1 MDIGK
6 KHVIPKSQ
14 YRRKR
19 REFFHNEDREENLNQ
34 HQDKQNIDNT
44 TSKKADKQIHKD
56 SIDKHERFKNSLS
69 SHLEQRNRDV
79 NENKAEESKS
89 NQGSKSAYNKDHYL
103 TDDVS
108 KKQNSLDS
116 VDQDTEKSKYY
127 EQNTEATLSTN
138 STDKVESTDMRKL
151 SSDKNKVGHEEQHVL
166 SKPSEHD
173 KETRIDFESSRTDS
187 DSSMQTE
194 KIKKDSSDGNKSSN
208 LKSEV
213 ISDKSNS
220 VPILSESDDEVNNQK
235 PLTLPEEQKLK
246 RQQSQNEQTKTYT
259 YGDSEQND
267 KSNHENDLSHHT
279 PSISDDKDYVM
290 REDHIVDD
298 NPDNDINT
306 PSLSKIDDDRKLD
319 EKIHVEDKHKQNADS
334 SETVGYQS
342 QSSASH
348 RSTEKRNMAINDH
361 DKLNGQKP
369 NTKTSANNNQKK
381 ATSKLNKGRAT
392 NNNQKKATSKL
403 NKGRATN
410 NNYSAILK
418 KFWMMYWPK
427 LVILMGIIILI
438 VILNAIFNN
447 VNKNDRMNDNNDAD
461 AQKYT
466 TTMKNANNAVKSVVT
481 VENETSKDSSL
492 PKDKA
497 SQDEVGSGVVYKKSG
512 DTLYIVTN
520 AHVVGDKENQKITF
534 SNNKSVVGKV
544 LGKDK
549 WSDLAVV
556 KATSSDS
563 SVKEIAIG
571 DSNNLVLG
579 EPILVVGNPL
589 GVDFKG
595 TVTEGIISGL
605 NRNVPIDFDKDNKY
619 DMLMK
624 AFQIDASVNPG
635 NSGGAV
641 VNREGK
647 LIGVVAAKISM
658 PNVENMSFAI
668 PVNEVQ
674 KIVKELETK
683 GKIDYPDVGVK
694 MKNIASLNSFERQ
707 AVKLLGKVKNG
718 VVVDQVDNNGLADQS
733 GLKKGDVITELD
745 GKLLEDDLRFRQII
759 FSHKDDLKSITAK
772 IYRDGKEKEINIKLK

>member
-1 MDIGK
+1 M
-6 KHVIPKSQ
+6 
-14 YRRKR
+14 
-19 REFFHNEDREENLNQ
+19 
-34 HQDKQNIDNT
+34 DNT

-89 NQGSKSAYNKDHYL
+89 NQDSKSAYNRDHYL

-116 VDQDTEKSKYY
+116 VDQDTVKSKYY
-127 EQNTEATLSTN
+127 EQNSEATLSTK
-138 STDKVESTDMRKL
+138 STDKVESTEMRKL

-173 KETRIDFESSRTDS
+173 KETRIDSESSRTDS

-213 ISDKSNS
+213 ISDKSNT
-220 VPILSESDDEVNNQK
+220 VPKLSESDDEVNNQK

-267 KSNHENDLSHHT
+267 KSNHENDLSHHI
-279 PSISDDKDYVM
+279 PSISDDKDNVM
-290 REDHIVDD
+290 RENHIVDD

-306 PSLSKIDDDRKLD
+306 PSLSKTDDDRKLD

-342 QSSASH
+342 QSTASH
-348 RSTEKRNMAINDH
+348 RSTEKRNISINDH
-361 DKLNGQKP
+361 DKLNGQKT

-392 NNNQKKATSKL
+392 NNN
-403 NKGRATN
+403 
-410 NNYSAILK
+410 YSDILK

-466 TTMKNANNAVKSVVT
+466 TTMKNANNTVKSVVT

-674 KIVKELETK
+674 KIVKDLETK

-707 AVKLLGKVKNG
+707 AVKLPGKVKNG

>member
-1 MDIGK
+1 MDISK

-19 REFFHNEDREENLNQ
+19 REFFHNEDREENLKQ
-34 HQDKQNIDNT
+34 HQDKQNIDHT

-79 NENKAEESKS
+79 NENKTEESKS
-89 NQGSKSAYNKDHYL
+89 NQDSKSAYSRDHYL
-103 TDDVS
+103 TDDVF

-127 EQNTEATLSTN
+127 EQNSDATLSTK
-138 STDKVESTDMRKL
+138 STDKIESTDMRKL

-194 KIKKDSSDGNKSSN
+194 EIKKDSSDENKSSN

-213 ISDKSNS
+213 ISDKSNT
-220 VPILSESDDEVNNQK
+220 VPKLSESDDEVNNQK

-279 PSISDDKDYVM
+279 PSISDDKDNVM
-290 REDHIVDD
+290 RENHIVDD

-306 PSLSKIDDDRKLD
+306 PSLSKTDDDRKLD

-348 RSTEKRNMAINDH
+348 RSTEKRNISINDH
-361 DKLNGQKP
+361 DKLNGQKT

-381 ATSKLNKGRAT
+381 ATSN
-392 NNNQKKATSKL
+392 L

-410 NNYSAILK
+410 NNYSDILK

-447 VNKNDRMNDNNDAD
+447 VNKNDRMNDNNDTD

-466 TTMKNANNAVKSVVT
+466 TTMKNANNTVKSVVT

-674 KIVKELETK
+674 KIVKGLETK

-707 AVKLLGKVKNG
+707 AVKLPGKVKNG

>member
-1 MDIGK
+1 MEWTLVDIGK

-14 YRRKR
+14 YRPKR
-19 REFFHNEDREENLNQ
+19 REFFHNEDREENLKQ
-34 HQDKQNIDNT
+34 HQDKQNIDHT

-79 NENKAEESKS
+79 NENKTEESKS
-89 NQGSKSAYNKDHYL
+89 NQDSKSAYSRDHYL
-103 TDDVS
+103 TDDVF

-127 EQNTEATLSTN
+127 EQNSDATLSTK
-138 STDKVESTDMRKL
+138 STDKIESTDMRKL

-194 KIKKDSSDGNKSSN
+194 EIKKDSSDENKSSN

-213 ISDKSNS
+213 ISDKSNT
-220 VPILSESDDEVNNQK
+220 VPKLSESDDEVNNQK

-279 PSISDDKDYVM
+279 PSISDDKDNVM
-290 REDHIVDD
+290 RENHIVDD

-306 PSLSKIDDDRKLD
+306 PSLSKTDDDRKLD

-348 RSTEKRNMAINDH
+348 RSTEKRNISINDH
-361 DKLNGQKP
+361 DKLNGQKT

-381 ATSKLNKGRAT
+381 ATSN
-392 NNNQKKATSKL
+392 L

-410 NNYSAILK
+410 NNYSDILK

-447 VNKNDRMNDNNDAD
+447 VNKNDRMNDNNDTD

-466 TTMKNANNAVKSVVT
+466 TTMKNANNTVKSVVT

-674 KIVKELETK
+674 KIVKGLETK

-707 AVKLLGKVKNG
+707 AVKLPGKVKNG

>member
-267 KSNHENDLSHHT
+267 KSNHENYLSHHT

-392 NNNQKKATSKL
+392 NNN
-403 NKGRATN
+403 
-410 NNYSAILK
+410 YSAILK

-492 PKDKA
+492 PKDKT

>member
-1 MDIGK
+1 MEWTLVDIGK

-19 REFFHNEDREENLNQ
+19 REFFHNEDREENLKQ
-34 HQDKQNIDNT
+34 HQDKQNIDHT

-79 NENKAEESKS
+79 NENKTEESKS
-89 NQGSKSAYNKDHYL
+89 NQDSKSAYSRDHYL
-103 TDDVS
+103 TDDVF

-127 EQNTEATLSTN
+127 EQNSDATLSTK
-138 STDKVESTDMRKL
+138 STDKIESTDMRKL

-194 KIKKDSSDGNKSSN
+194 EIKKDSSDENKSSN

-213 ISDKSNS
+213 ISDKSNT
-220 VPILSESDDEVNNQK
+220 VPKLSESDDEVNNQK

-279 PSISDDKDYVM
+279 PSISDDKDNVM
-290 REDHIVDD
+290 RENHIVDD

-306 PSLSKIDDDRKLD
+306 TSLSKTDDDRKLD

-348 RSTEKRNMAINDH
+348 RSTEKRNISINDH
-361 DKLNGQKP
+361 DKLNGQKT

-381 ATSKLNKGRAT
+381 ATSN
-392 NNNQKKATSKL
+392 L

-410 NNYSAILK
+410 NNYSDILK

-447 VNKNDRMNDNNDAD
+447 VNKNDRMNDNNDTD

-466 TTMKNANNAVKSVVT
+466 TTMKNANNTVKSVVT

-674 KIVKELETK
+674 KIVKGLETK

-707 AVKLLGKVKNG
+707 AVKLPGKVKNG

>member
-1 MDIGK
+1 
-6 KHVIPKSQ
+6 
-14 YRRKR
+14 
-19 REFFHNEDREENLNQ
+19 
-34 HQDKQNIDNT
+34 
-44 TSKKADKQIHKD
+44 QIHKD

-89 NQGSKSAYNKDHYL
+89 NQDSKSAYNRDHYL

-127 EQNTEATLSTN
+127 EQNSEATLSTK

-213 ISDKSNS
+213 ISDKSNT
-220 VPILSESDDEVNNQK
+220 VPKLSESDDEVNNQK

-267 KSNHENDLSHHT
+267 KSNYENDLSHHM
-279 PSISDDKDYVM
+279 PSISDDKDNVM
-290 REDHIVDD
+290 RENHIVDD

-306 PSLSKIDDDRKLD
+306 PSLSKTDDDRKLD

-348 RSTEKRNMAINDH
+348 RITEKRNNAINDH

-369 NTKTSANNNQKK
+369 NAKTSANNNQKK

-392 NNNQKKATSKL
+392 NNN
-403 NKGRATN
+403 
-410 NNYSAILK
+410 YSDILK

-466 TTMKNANNAVKSVVT
+466 TTMKNANNTVKSVVT

-668 PVNEVQ
+668 P
-674 KIVKELETK
+674 
-683 GKIDYPDVGVK
+683 
-694 MKNIASLNSFERQ
+694 
-707 AVKLLGKVKNG
+707 
-718 VVVDQVDNNGLADQS
+718 
-733 GLKKGDVITELD
+733 
-745 GKLLEDDLRFRQII
+745 
-759 FSHKDDLKSITAK
+759 
-772 IYRDGKEKEINIKLK
+772 

>member
-1 MDIGK
+1 MEWTLVDIGK

-19 REFFHNEDREENLNQ
+19 REFFHNEDREENLKQ
-34 HQDKQNIDNT
+34 HQDKQNIDHT

-79 NENKAEESKS
+79 NENKTEESKS
-89 NQGSKSAYNKDHYL
+89 NQDSKSAYSRDHYL
-103 TDDVS
+103 TDDVF

-127 EQNTEATLSTN
+127 EQNSDATLSTK
-138 STDKVESTDMRKL
+138 STDKIESTDMRKL

-194 KIKKDSSDGNKSSN
+194 GIKKDSLDENKSSN

-213 ISDKSNS
+213 ISDKSNT
-220 VPILSESDDEVNNQK
+220 VPKLSESDDEVNNQK

-279 PSISDDKDYVM
+279 PSISDDKDNVM
-290 REDHIVDD
+290 RENHIVDD

-306 PSLSKIDDDRKLD
+306 PSLSKTDDDRKLD

-348 RSTEKRNMAINDH
+348 RSTEKRNISINDH
-361 DKLNGQKP
+361 DKLNGQKT

-381 ATSKLNKGRAT
+381 ATSN
-392 NNNQKKATSKL
+392 L

-410 NNYSAILK
+410 NNYSDILK

-447 VNKNDRMNDNNDAD
+447 VNKNDRMNDNNDTD

-466 TTMKNANNAVKSVVT
+466 TTMKNANNTVKSVVT

-674 KIVKELETK
+674 KIVKGLETK

-707 AVKLLGKVKNG
+707 AVKLPGKVKNG

>member
-1 MDIGK
+1 M
-6 KHVIPKSQ
+6 H
-14 YRRKR
+14 
-19 REFFHNEDREENLNQ
+19 
-34 HQDKQNIDNT
+34 
-44 TSKKADKQIHKD
+44 
-56 SIDKHERFKNSLS
+56 
-69 SHLEQRNRDV
+69 
-79 NENKAEESKS
+79 
-89 NQGSKSAYNKDHYL
+89 
-103 TDDVS
+103 
-108 KKQNSLDS
+108 
-116 VDQDTEKSKYY
+116 
-127 EQNTEATLSTN
+127 
-138 STDKVESTDMRKL
+138 KVESTEMRKL

-173 KETRIDFESSRTDS
+173 KETRIDSESSRTDS

-213 ISDKSNS
+213 ISDKSNT
-220 VPILSESDDEVNNQK
+220 VPKLSESDDEVNNQK
-235 PLTLPEEQKLK
+235 PLTLPEEQKLQ

-267 KSNHENDLSHHT
+267 KSNHENDLSHHI
-279 PSISDDKDYVM
+279 PSISDDKDNVM
-290 REDHIVDD
+290 RENHIVDD

-306 PSLSKIDDDRKLD
+306 PSLSKTDDDRKLD

-342 QSSASH
+342 QSTASH
-348 RSTEKRNMAINDH
+348 RSTEKRNISINDH
-361 DKLNGQKP
+361 DKLNGQKT

-392 NNNQKKATSKL
+392 NNN
-403 NKGRATN
+403 
-410 NNYSAILK
+410 YSDILK

-466 TTMKNANNAVKSVVT
+466 TTMKNANNTVKSVVT

-674 KIVKELETK
+674 KIVKDLETK

-707 AVKLLGKVKNG
+707 AVKLPGKVKNG

>member
-166 SKPSEHD
+166 SKPSEHA

-279 PSISDDKDYVM
+279 PSISDDKDNVL

-306 PSLSKIDDDRKLD
+306 QSLSKIDDDRKLD

-348 RSTEKRNMAINDH
+348 RSSEKRNIAINDN

-369 NTKTSANNNQKK
+369 NTKTSANN
-381 ATSKLNKGRAT
+381 SK
-392 NNNQKKATSKL
+392 KKATSKL

-410 NNYSAILK
+410 NNYSDILK

-466 TTMKNANNAVKSVVT
+466 TTMKNANNTVKSVVT

-497 SQDEVGSGVVYKKSG
+497 SQDEVGSGVVYKKYG

-674 KIVKELETK
+674 KIVKDLETK

-694 MKNIASLNSFERQ
+694 MKNIANLNSFERQ
-707 AVKLLGKVKNG
+707 AVKLPGKVKNG

>member
-1 MDIGK
+1 MEWTLVDIGK

-19 REFFHNEDREENLNQ
+19 REFFHNEDREENLKQ
-34 HQDKQNIDNT
+34 HQDKQNIDHT

-79 NENKAEESKS
+79 NENKTEESKS
-89 NQGSKSAYNKDHYL
+89 NQDSKSAYSRDHYL
-103 TDDVS
+103 TDDVF

-127 EQNTEATLSTN
+127 EQNSDATLSTK
-138 STDKVESTDMRKL
+138 STDKIESTDMRKL

-194 KIKKDSSDGNKSSN
+194 EIKKDSSDENKSSN

-213 ISDKSNS
+213 ISDKSNT
-220 VPILSESDDEVNNQK
+220 VPKLSESDDEVNNQK

-259 YGDSEQND
+259 YGDSKQND

-279 PSISDDKDYVM
+279 PSISDDKDNVM
-290 REDHIVDD
+290 RENHIVDD

-306 PSLSKIDDDRKLD
+306 PSLSKTDDDRKLD

-348 RSTEKRNMAINDH
+348 RSTEKRNISINDH
-361 DKLNGQKP
+361 DKLNGQKT

-381 ATSKLNKGRAT
+381 ATSN
-392 NNNQKKATSKL
+392 L

-410 NNYSAILK
+410 NNYSDILK

-447 VNKNDRMNDNNDAD
+447 VNKNDRMNDNNDTD

-466 TTMKNANNAVKSVVT
+466 TTMKNANNTVKSVVT

-674 KIVKELETK
+674 KIVKGLETK

-707 AVKLLGKVKNG
+707 AVKLPGKVKNG

>member
-1 MDIGK
+1 MEWTLVDIGK

-19 REFFHNEDREENLNQ
+19 REFFHNEDREENLKQ
-34 HQDKQNIDNT
+34 HQDKQNIDHT

-79 NENKAEESKS
+79 NENKTEESKS
-89 NQGSKSAYNKDHYL
+89 NQDSKSAYSRDHYL
-103 TDDVS
+103 TDDVF

-127 EQNTEATLSTN
+127 EQNSDATLSTK
-138 STDKVESTDMRKL
+138 STDKIESTDMRKL

-194 KIKKDSSDGNKSSN
+194 EIKKDSSDENKSSN

-213 ISDKSNS
+213 ISDKSNT
-220 VPILSESDDEVNNQK
+220 VPKLSESDDEVNNQK

-279 PSISDDKDYVM
+279 PSISDDKDNVM
-290 REDHIVDD
+290 RENHIVDD

-306 PSLSKIDDDRKLD
+306 PSLSKTDDDRKLD

-348 RSTEKRNMAINDH
+348 RSTEKRNISINDH
-361 DKLNGQKP
+361 DKLNGQKT

-381 ATSKLNKGRAT
+381 ATSN
-392 NNNQKKATSKL
+392 L

-410 NNYSAILK
+410 NNYSDILK

-447 VNKNDRMNDNNDAD
+447 VNKNDRMNDNNDTD

-466 TTMKNANNAVKSVVT
+466 TTMKNANNTVKSVVT

-549 WSDLAVV
+549 WSDLAIV

-674 KIVKELETK
+674 KIVKGLETK

-707 AVKLLGKVKNG
+707 AVKLPGKVKNG

>member
-1 MDIGK
+1 MEWTLVDIGK

-19 REFFHNEDREENLNQ
+19 REFFHNEDREENLKQ
-34 HQDKQNIDNT
+34 HQDKQNIDHT

-79 NENKAEESKS
+79 NENKTEESKS
-89 NQGSKSAYNKDHYL
+89 NQDSKSAYSRDHYL
-103 TDDVS
+103 TDDVF

-127 EQNTEATLSTN
+127 EQNSDATLSTK
-138 STDKVESTDMRKL
+138 STDKIESTDMRKL

-194 KIKKDSSDGNKSSN
+194 EIKKDSSDENKSSN

-213 ISDKSNS
+213 ISDKSNT
-220 VPILSESDDEVNNQK
+220 VPKLSESDDEVNNQK

-279 PSISDDKDYVM
+279 PSISDDKDNVM
-290 REDHIVDD
+290 RENHIVDD

-306 PSLSKIDDDRKLD
+306 PSLSKTDDDRKLD

-334 SETVGYQS
+334 SETLGYQS

-348 RSTEKRNMAINDH
+348 RSTEKRNISINDH
-361 DKLNGQKP
+361 DKLNGQKT

-381 ATSKLNKGRAT
+381 ATSN
-392 NNNQKKATSKL
+392 L

-410 NNYSAILK
+410 NNYSDILK

-447 VNKNDRMNDNNDAD
+447 VNKNDRMNDNNDTD

-466 TTMKNANNAVKSVVT
+466 TTMKNANNTVKSVVT

-674 KIVKELETK
+674 KIVKGLETK

-707 AVKLLGKVKNG
+707 AVKLPGKVKNG

>member
-1 MDIGK
+1 M
-6 KHVIPKSQ
+6 
-14 YRRKR
+14 
-19 REFFHNEDREENLNQ
+19 
-34 HQDKQNIDNT
+34 
-44 TSKKADKQIHKD
+44 
-56 SIDKHERFKNSLS
+56 
-69 SHLEQRNRDV
+69 
-79 NENKAEESKS
+79 
-89 NQGSKSAYNKDHYL
+89 
-103 TDDVS
+103 
-108 KKQNSLDS
+108 
-116 VDQDTEKSKYY
+116 DQDTEKSKYY
-127 EQNTEATLSTN
+127 EQNSEATLSTK
-138 STDKVESTDMRKL
+138 STDKVESTEMRKL

-173 KETRIDFESSRTDS
+173 KETRIDSESSRTDS

-213 ISDKSNS
+213 ISDKSNT
-220 VPILSESDDEVNNQK
+220 VPKLSESDDEVNNQK

-279 PSISDDKDYVM
+279 PSISDDKDNVM
-290 REDHIVDD
+290 RENHIVDD

-306 PSLSKIDDDRKLD
+306 LSLSKIDDDRKLD

-342 QSSASH
+342 QSTASH
-348 RSTEKRNMAINDH
+348 RSTEKRNTSINDH
-361 DKLNGQKP
+361 DKLNGQKT

-392 NNNQKKATSKL
+392 NNN
-403 NKGRATN
+403 
-410 NNYSAILK
+410 YSDILK

-447 VNKNDRMNDNNDAD
+447 VNKNDRMNDNNDVD

-466 TTMKNANNAVKSVVT
+466 TTMKNANNTVKSVVT

-674 KIVKELETK
+674 KIVKDLETK

-707 AVKLLGKVKNG
+707 AVKLPGKVKNG

>member
-1 MDIGK
+1 MEWTLVDIGK

-19 REFFHNEDREENLNQ
+19 REFFHNEDREENLNE

-89 NQGSKSAYNKDHYL
+89 NQGSKSTYNRDHYL

-127 EQNTEATLSTN
+127 DQNTEATLSTN
-138 STDKVESTDMRKL
+138 STNKLESTDMRKL

-187 DSSMQTE
+187 DSSIQTE
-194 KIKKDSSDGNKSSN
+194 KIKKDSSDGNKGSN

-213 ISDKSNS
+213 ISDKSNTVS
-220 VPILSESDDEVNNQK
+220 KLPESDDEVNNQK

-279 PSISDDKDYVM
+279 PS
-290 REDHIVDD
+290 
-298 NPDNDINT
+298 
-306 PSLSKIDDDRKLD
+306 LSKIDDDRKLD

-348 RSTEKRNMAINDH
+348 RSTEKRNMAINDL

-392 NNNQKKATSKL
+392 NNN
-403 NKGRATN
+403 
-410 NNYSAILK
+410 YSDILK

-466 TTMKNANNAVKSVVT
+466 TTMKNANNTVKSVVT

-674 KIVKELETK
+674 KIVKDLETK

-694 MKNIASLNSFERQ
+694 MKNIANLNSFERQ
-707 AVKLLGKVKNG
+707 AVKLPGKVKNG

>member
-1 MDIGK
+1 MEWTLVDIGK

-19 REFFHNEDREENLNQ
+19 REFFHNEGREENLNQ

-166 SKPSEHD
+166 SKPSEHA

-279 PSISDDKDYVM
+279 PSISDDKDNVL

-306 PSLSKIDDDRKLD
+306 QSLSKIDDDRKLD

-348 RSTEKRNMAINDH
+348 RSSEKRNIAINDN

-369 NTKTSANNNQKK
+369 NTKTSANN
-381 ATSKLNKGRAT
+381 S
-392 NNNQKKATSKL
+392 QKKATSKL

-410 NNYSAILK
+410 NNYSDILK

-466 TTMKNANNAVKSVVT
+466 TTMKNANNTVKSVVT
-481 VENETSKDSSL
+481 VENEISKDSSL

-497 SQDEVGSGVVYKKSG
+497 SQDEVGSGVVYKKYG

-674 KIVKELETK
+674 KIVKDLETK

-694 MKNIASLNSFERQ
+694 MKNIANLNSFERQ
-707 AVKLLGKVKNG
+707 AVKLPGKVKNG

>member
-1 MDIGK
+1 MEWTLVDIGK

-19 REFFHNEDREENLNQ
+19 REFFHNEDREENLKQ
-34 HQDKQNIDNT
+34 HQDKQNIDHT

-69 SHLEQRNRDV
+69 SYLEQRNRDV
-79 NENKAEESKS
+79 NENKTEESKS
-89 NQGSKSAYNKDHYL
+89 NQDSKSAYSRDHYL
-103 TDDVS
+103 TDDVF

-127 EQNTEATLSTN
+127 EQNSDATLSTK
-138 STDKVESTDMRKL
+138 STDKIESTDMRKL

-194 KIKKDSSDGNKSSN
+194 EIKKDSSDENKSSN

-213 ISDKSNS
+213 ISDKSNT
-220 VPILSESDDEVNNQK
+220 VPKLSESDDEVNNQK

-279 PSISDDKDYVM
+279 PSISDDKDNVM
-290 REDHIVDD
+290 RENHIVDD

-306 PSLSKIDDDRKLD
+306 PSLSKTDDDRKLD

-348 RSTEKRNMAINDH
+348 RSTEKRNISINDH
-361 DKLNGQKP
+361 DKLNGQKT

-381 ATSKLNKGRAT
+381 ATSN
-392 NNNQKKATSKL
+392 L

-410 NNYSAILK
+410 NNYSDILK

-447 VNKNDRMNDNNDAD
+447 VNKNDRMNDNNDTD

-466 TTMKNANNAVKSVVT
+466 TTMKNANNTVKSVVT

-674 KIVKELETK
+674 KIVKGLETK

-707 AVKLLGKVKNG
+707 AVKLPGKVKNG

>member
-1 MDIGK
+1 M
-6 KHVIPKSQ
+6 
-14 YRRKR
+14 
-19 REFFHNEDREENLNQ
+19 
-34 HQDKQNIDNT
+34 
-44 TSKKADKQIHKD
+44 
-56 SIDKHERFKNSLS
+56 
-69 SHLEQRNRDV
+69 

-369 NTKTSANNNQKK
+369 NTKTSA
-381 ATSKLNKGRAT
+381 

>member
-19 REFFHNEDREENLNQ
+19 REFFHNEDREENLKQ
-34 HQDKQNIDNT
+34 HQDKQNIDHT

-79 NENKAEESKS
+79 NENKTEESKS
-89 NQGSKSAYNKDHYL
+89 NQDSKSAYSRDHYL
-103 TDDVS
+103 TDDVF

-127 EQNTEATLSTN
+127 EQNSDATLSTK
-138 STDKVESTDMRKL
+138 STDKIESTDMRKL

-194 KIKKDSSDGNKSSN
+194 EIKKDSSDENKSSN

-213 ISDKSNS
+213 ISDKSNT
-220 VPILSESDDEVNNQK
+220 VPKLSESDDEVNNQK

-279 PSISDDKDYVM
+279 PSISDDKDNVM
-290 REDHIVDD
+290 RENHIVDD

-306 PSLSKIDDDRKLD
+306 PSLSKTDDDRKLD

-348 RSTEKRNMAINDH
+348 RSTEKRNISINDH
-361 DKLNGQKP
+361 DKLNGQKT

-381 ATSKLNKGRAT
+381 ATSN
-392 NNNQKKATSKL
+392 L

-410 NNYSAILK
+410 NNYSDILK

-447 VNKNDRMNDNNDAD
+447 VNKNDRMNDNNDTD

-466 TTMKNANNAVKSVVT
+466 TTMKNANNTVKSVVT

-497 SQDEVGSGVVYKKSG
+497 SQDEVGSGVVYEKSG

-674 KIVKELETK
+674 KIVKGLETK

-707 AVKLLGKVKNG
+707 AVKLPGKVKNG

>member
-1 MDIGK
+1 MEWTLVDIGK

-19 REFFHNEDREENLNQ
+19 REFFHNEDREENLKQ
-34 HQDKQNIDNT
+34 HQDKQNIDHT

-79 NENKAEESKS
+79 NENKTEESKS
-89 NQGSKSAYNKDHYL
+89 NQDSKSAYSRDHYL
-103 TDDVS
+103 TDDVF

-127 EQNTEATLSTN
+127 EQNSDATLSTK
-138 STDKVESTDMRKL
+138 STDKIESTDMRKL

-194 KIKKDSSDGNKSSN
+194 EIKKDSSDENKSSN

-213 ISDKSNS
+213 ISDKSNT
-220 VPILSESDDEVNNQK
+220 VPKLSEPDDEVNNQK

-279 PSISDDKDYVM
+279 PSISDDKDNVM
-290 REDHIVDD
+290 RENHIVDD

-306 PSLSKIDDDRKLD
+306 PSLSKTDDDRKLD

-348 RSTEKRNMAINDH
+348 RSTEKRNISINDH
-361 DKLNGQKP
+361 DKLNGQKT

-381 ATSKLNKGRAT
+381 ATSN
-392 NNNQKKATSKL
+392 L

-410 NNYSAILK
+410 NNYSDILK

-447 VNKNDRMNDNNDAD
+447 VNKNDRMNDNNDTD

-466 TTMKNANNAVKSVVT
+466 TTMKNANNTVKSVVT

-674 KIVKELETK
+674 KIVKGLETK

-707 AVKLLGKVKNG
+707 AVKLPGKVKNG

>member
-1 MDIGK
+1 
-6 KHVIPKSQ
+6 
-14 YRRKR
+14 
-19 REFFHNEDREENLNQ
+19 
-34 HQDKQNIDNT
+34 
-44 TSKKADKQIHKD
+44 
-56 SIDKHERFKNSLS
+56 ERFKNSLS

-89 NQGSKSAYNKDHYL
+89 NQGSKSTYNRDHYL

-127 EQNTEATLSTN
+127 EQNSEATLSTK

-279 PSISDDKDYVM
+279 PSISDDKDNVM

-306 PSLSKIDDDRKLD
+306 PSLSKTDDDRKLD
-319 EKIHVEDKHKQNADS
+319 EKNHVEDKHKQNADS

-348 RSTEKRNMAINDH
+348 RSTEKRNIATNDN

-392 NNNQKKATSKL
+392 NNN
-403 NKGRATN
+403 
-410 NNYSAILK
+410 YSDILK

-447 VNKNDRMNDNNDAD
+447 VNKNDRMNDNNDTD

-466 TTMKNANNAVKSVVT
+466 TTMKNANNTVKSVVT

-674 KIVKELETK
+674 KIVKDLETK

-694 MKNIASLNSFERQ
+694 MKNIANLNSFERQ
-707 AVKLLGKVKNG
+707 AVKLPGKVKNG
-718 VVVDQVDNNGLADQS
+718 VVVDQVDNNGLADRS

>member
-1 MDIGK
+1 
-6 KHVIPKSQ
+6 
-14 YRRKR
+14 
-19 REFFHNEDREENLNQ
+19 
-34 HQDKQNIDNT
+34 
-44 TSKKADKQIHKD
+44 
-56 SIDKHERFKNSLS
+56 
-69 SHLEQRNRDV
+69 
-79 NENKAEESKS
+79 
-89 NQGSKSAYNKDHYL
+89 
-103 TDDVS
+103 
-108 KKQNSLDS
+108 LDS

-127 EQNTEATLSTN
+127 EQNSEATLSTK
-138 STDKVESTDMRKL
+138 STDKVESTEMRKL

-173 KETRIDFESSRTDS
+173 KETRIDSESSRTDS

-213 ISDKSNS
+213 ISDKSNT
-220 VPILSESDDEVNNQK
+220 VPKLSESDDEVNNQK

-267 KSNHENDLSHHT
+267 KSNHENDLSHHI
-279 PSISDDKDYVM
+279 PSISDDKDNVM
-290 REDHIVDD
+290 RENHIVDD

-306 PSLSKIDDDRKLD
+306 PSLSKTDDDRKLD

-342 QSSASH
+342 QSTASH
-348 RSTEKRNMAINDH
+348 RSTEKRNISINDH
-361 DKLNGQKP
+361 DKLNGQKT

-392 NNNQKKATSKL
+392 NNN
-403 NKGRATN
+403 
-410 NNYSAILK
+410 YSDILK

-466 TTMKNANNAVKSVVT
+466 TTMKNANNTVKSVVT

-674 KIVKELETK
+674 KIVKDLETK

-707 AVKLLGKVKNG
+707 AVKLPGKVKNG

-772 IYRDGKEKEINIKLK
+772 

>member
-1 MDIGK
+1 MEWTLVDIGK

-19 REFFHNEDREENLNQ
+19 REFFHNEDREENLKQ
-34 HQDKQNIDNT
+34 HQDKQNIDHT

-79 NENKAEESKS
+79 NENKTEESKS
-89 NQGSKSAYNKDHYL
+89 NQDSKSAYSRDHYL
-103 TDDVS
+103 TDDVF

-127 EQNTEATLSTN
+127 EQNSDATLSTK
-138 STDKVESTDMRKL
+138 STDKIESTDMRKL

-194 KIKKDSSDGNKSSN
+194 EIKKDSSDENKSSN

-213 ISDKSNS
+213 ISDKSNT
-220 VPILSESDDEVNNQK
+220 VPKLSESDDEVNNQK

-279 PSISDDKDYVM
+279 PSISDDKDNVM
-290 REDHIVDD
+290 RENHIVDD

-306 PSLSKIDDDRKLD
+306 PSLSKTDDDRKLD

-348 RSTEKRNMAINDH
+348 RSTEKRNISINDH
-361 DKLNGQKP
+361 DKLNGQKT

-381 ATSKLNKGRAT
+381 ATSN
-392 NNNQKKATSKL
+392 L

-410 NNYSAILK
+410 NNYSDILK

-447 VNKNDRMNDNNDAD
+447 VNKNDRMNDNNDTD

-466 TTMKNANNAVKSVVT
+466 TTMKNANNTVKSVVT

-674 KIVKELETK
+674 KIVKGLEAK

-707 AVKLLGKVKNG
+707 AVKLPGKVKNG

>member
-1 MDIGK
+1 MRLY
-6 KHVIPKSQ
+6 Q
-14 YRRKR
+14 
-19 REFFHNEDREENLNQ
+19 LNQ
-34 HQDKQNIDNT
+34 PDKI
-44 TSKKADKQIHKD
+44 
-56 SIDKHERFKNSLS
+56 
-69 SHLEQRNRDV
+69 
-79 NENKAEESKS
+79 
-89 NQGSKSAYNKDHYL
+89 
-103 TDDVS
+103 
-108 KKQNSLDS
+108 
-116 VDQDTEKSKYY
+116 
-127 EQNTEATLSTN
+127 
-138 STDKVESTDMRKL
+138 ESTDMRKL

-194 KIKKDSSDGNKSSN
+194 EIKKDSSDENKSSN

-213 ISDKSNS
+213 ISDKSNT
-220 VPILSESDDEVNNQK
+220 VPKLSESDDEVNNQK

-279 PSISDDKDYVM
+279 PSISDDKDNVM
-290 REDHIVDD
+290 RENHIVDD

-306 PSLSKIDDDRKLD
+306 PSLSKTDDDRKLD

-348 RSTEKRNMAINDH
+348 RSTEKRNISINDH
-361 DKLNGQKP
+361 DKLNGQKT

-381 ATSKLNKGRAT
+381 ATSN
-392 NNNQKKATSKL
+392 L

-410 NNYSAILK
+410 NNYSDILK

-447 VNKNDRMNDNNDAD
+447 VNKNDRMNDNNDTD

-466 TTMKNANNAVKSVVT
+466 TTMKNANNTVKSVVT

-674 KIVKELETK
+674 KIVKGLETK

-707 AVKLLGKVKNG
+707 AVKLPGKVKNG

>member
-1 MDIGK
+1 MEWTLVDIGK

-19 REFFHNEDREENLNQ
+19 REFFHNEDREENLKQ
-34 HQDKQNIDNT
+34 HQDKQNIDHT

-79 NENKAEESKS
+79 NENKTEESKS
-89 NQGSKSAYNKDHYL
+89 NQDSKSAYSRDHYL
-103 TDDVS
+103 TDDVF

-127 EQNTEATLSTN
+127 EQNSDATLSTK
-138 STDKVESTDMRKL
+138 STDKIESTDMRKL

-194 KIKKDSSDGNKSSN
+194 EIKKDSSDENKSSN

-213 ISDKSNS
+213 ISDKSNT
-220 VPILSESDDEVNNQK
+220 VPKLSESDDEVNNQK

-279 PSISDDKDYVM
+279 PSISDDKDNVM
-290 REDHIVDD
+290 RENHIVDD

-306 PSLSKIDDDRKLD
+306 PSLSKTDDDRKLD

-348 RSTEKRNMAINDH
+348 RSTEKRNISINDH
-361 DKLNGQKP
+361 DKLNGQKT

-381 ATSKLNKGRAT
+381 ATSN
-392 NNNQKKATSKL
+392 L

-410 NNYSAILK
+410 NNYSDILK

-447 VNKNDRMNDNNDAD
+447 VNKNDRMNDNNDTD

-466 TTMKNANNAVKSVVT
+466 TTMKNANNTVKSVVT

-624 AFQIDASVNPG
+624 AFQIDTSVNPG

-674 KIVKELETK
+674 KIVKGLETK

-707 AVKLLGKVKNG
+707 AVKLPGKVKNG

>member
-1 MDIGK
+1 MEWTLVDIGK

-19 REFFHNEDREENLNQ
+19 REFFHNEDREENLKQ
-34 HQDKQNIDNT
+34 HQDKQNIDHT

-79 NENKAEESKS
+79 NENKTEESKS
-89 NQGSKSAYNKDHYL
+89 NQDSKSAYSRDHYL
-103 TDDVS
+103 TDDVF

-127 EQNTEATLSTN
+127 EQNSDATLSTK
-138 STDKVESTDMRKL
+138 STDKIESTDMRKL

-194 KIKKDSSDGNKSSN
+194 EIKKDSSDENKSSN

-213 ISDKSNS
+213 ISDKSNT
-220 VPILSESDDEVNNQK
+220 VPKLSESDDEVNNQK

-279 PSISDDKDYVM
+279 PSISDDKDNVM
-290 REDHIVDD
+290 RENHIVDD

-306 PSLSKIDDDRKLD
+306 PSLSKTDDDRKLD

-348 RSTEKRNMAINDH
+348 RSTEKRNISINDH
-361 DKLNGQKP
+361 DKLNGQKT

-381 ATSKLNKGRAT
+381 ATSN
-392 NNNQKKATSKL
+392 L

-410 NNYSAILK
+410 NNYSDILK

-447 VNKNDRMNDNNDAD
+447 LNKNDRMNDNNDTD

-466 TTMKNANNAVKSVVT
+466 TTMKNANNTVKSVVT

-674 KIVKELETK
+674 KIVKGLETK

-707 AVKLLGKVKNG
+707 AVKLPGKVKNG

>member
-319 EKIHVEDKHKQNADS
+319 EKIHVEDKHKQNTDS

-392 NNNQKKATSKL
+392 NNN
-403 NKGRATN
+403 
-410 NNYSAILK
+410 YSAILK

-427 LVILMGIIILI
+427 SVILMGIIILI

-707 AVKLLGKVKNG
+707 AVKLLGKVKKG

>member
-1 MDIGK
+1 MEWTLVDIGK

-19 REFFHNEDREENLNQ
+19 REFFHNEDREENLKQ
-34 HQDKQNIDNT
+34 HQDKQNIDHT

-79 NENKAEESKS
+79 NENKTEESKS
-89 NQGSKSAYNKDHYL
+89 NQDSKSAYSRDHYL
-103 TDDVS
+103 TDDVF

-127 EQNTEATLSTN
+127 EQNSDATLSTK
-138 STDKVESTDMRKL
+138 STDKIESTDMRKL

-194 KIKKDSSDGNKSSN
+194 EIKKDSSDENKSSN

-213 ISDKSNS
+213 ISDKSNT
-220 VPILSESDDEVNNQK
+220 VPKLSESDDEVNNQK

-279 PSISDDKDYVM
+279 PSISDDKDNVM
-290 REDHIVDD
+290 RENHIVDD

-306 PSLSKIDDDRKLD
+306 PSLSKTDDDRKLD

-348 RSTEKRNMAINDH
+348 RSTEKRNISINDH
-361 DKLNGQKP
+361 DKLNGQKT

-381 ATSKLNKGRAT
+381 ATSN
-392 NNNQKKATSKL
+392 L

-410 NNYSAILK
+410 NNYSDILK

-447 VNKNDRMNDNNDAD
+447 VNKNDRMNDNNDTD

-466 TTMKNANNAVKSVVT
+466 TTMKNANNTVKSVVT

-674 KIVKELETK
+674 KVVKGLETK

-707 AVKLLGKVKNG
+707 AVKLPGKVKNG

>member
-1 MDIGK
+1 M
-6 KHVIPKSQ
+6 
-14 YRRKR
+14 
-19 REFFHNEDREENLNQ
+19 
-34 HQDKQNIDNT
+34 
-44 TSKKADKQIHKD
+44 
-56 SIDKHERFKNSLS
+56 
-69 SHLEQRNRDV
+69 
-79 NENKAEESKS
+79 
-89 NQGSKSAYNKDHYL
+89 
-103 TDDVS
+103 
-108 KKQNSLDS
+108 
-116 VDQDTEKSKYY
+116 DQDTEKSKYY
-127 EQNTEATLSTN
+127 EQNSEATLSTK
-138 STDKVESTDMRKL
+138 STDKVESTEMRKL

-173 KETRIDFESSRTDS
+173 KETRIDSESSRTDS

-213 ISDKSNS
+213 ISDKSNT
-220 VPILSESDDEVNNQK
+220 VPKLSESDDEVNNQK

-267 KSNHENDLSHHT
+267 KSNHENDLSHHI
-279 PSISDDKDYVM
+279 PSISDDKDNVM
-290 REDHIVDD
+290 RENHIVDD

-306 PSLSKIDDDRKLD
+306 PSLSKTDDDRKLD

-342 QSSASH
+342 QSTASH
-348 RSTEKRNMAINDH
+348 RSTEKRNISINDH
-361 DKLNGQKP
+361 DKLNGQKT

-392 NNNQKKATSKL
+392 NNN
-403 NKGRATN
+403 
-410 NNYSAILK
+410 YSDILK

-466 TTMKNANNAVKSVVT
+466 TTMKNANNTVKSVVT

-674 KIVKELETK
+674 KIVKDLETK

-707 AVKLLGKVKNG
+707 AVKLPGKVKNG

>member
-1 MDIGK
+1 MEWTLVDIGK

-19 REFFHNEDREENLNQ
+19 REFFHNEDREENLKQ
-34 HQDKQNIDNT
+34 HQDKQNIDHT

-79 NENKAEESKS
+79 NENKTEESKS
-89 NQGSKSAYNKDHYL
+89 NQDSKSAYSRDHYL
-103 TDDVS
+103 TDDVF

-127 EQNTEATLSTN
+127 EQNSDATLSTK
-138 STDKVESTDMRKL
+138 STDKIESTDMRKL

-194 KIKKDSSDGNKSSN
+194 EIKKDSSDENKSSN

-213 ISDKSNS
+213 ISDKSNT
-220 VPILSESDDEVNNQK
+220 VPKLSESDDEVNNQK

-279 PSISDDKDYVM
+279 PSISDDKDNVM
-290 REDHIVDD
+290 RENHIVDD

-306 PSLSKIDDDRKLD
+306 PSLSKTDDDRKLD

-348 RSTEKRNMAINDH
+348 RSTEKRNISINDH
-361 DKLNGQKP
+361 DKLNGQKT

-381 ATSKLNKGRAT
+381 ATSN
-392 NNNQKKATSKL
+392 L

-410 NNYSAILK
+410 NNYSDILK

-447 VNKNDRMNDNNDAD
+447 VNKNDRMNDNNDTD

-466 TTMKNANNAVKSVVT
+466 TTMKNANNTVKSVVT

-647 LIGVVAAKISM
+647 LIGVAAAKISM

-674 KIVKELETK
+674 KIVKGLETK

-707 AVKLLGKVKNG
+707 AVKLPGKVKNG

>member
-1 MDIGK
+1 MEWTLVDIGK

-19 REFFHNEDREENLNQ
+19 REFFHNEDREENLKQ
-34 HQDKQNIDNT
+34 HQDKQNIDHT

-79 NENKAEESKS
+79 NENKTEESKS
-89 NQGSKSAYNKDHYL
+89 NQDSKSAYSRDHYL
-103 TDDVS
+103 TDDVF

-127 EQNTEATLSTN
+127 EQNSDATLSTK
-138 STDKVESTDMRKL
+138 STDKIESTDMRKL

-194 KIKKDSSDGNKSSN
+194 EIKKDSSDENKSSN

-213 ISDKSNS
+213 ISDKSNT
-220 VPILSESDDEVNNQK
+220 VPKLSESDDEVNNQK

-279 PSISDDKDYVM
+279 PSISDDKDNVM
-290 REDHIVDD
+290 RENHIVDD

-306 PSLSKIDDDRKLD
+306 PSLSKTDDDRKLD

-348 RSTEKRNMAINDH
+348 RSTEKRNISINDH
-361 DKLNGQKP
+361 DKLNGQKT

-381 ATSKLNKGRAT
+381 ATSN
-392 NNNQKKATSKL
+392 L

-410 NNYSAILK
+410 NNYSDILK

-447 VNKNDRMNDNNDAD
+447 VNKNDRMNDNNDTD

-466 TTMKNANNAVKSVVT
+466 TTMKNANNTVKSVVT

-497 SQDEVGSGVVYKKSG
+497 SQDEVGSGVVYEKSG

-674 KIVKELETK
+674 KIVKGLETK

-707 AVKLLGKVKNG
+707 AVKLPGKVKNG

>member
-1 MDIGK
+1 MEWTLVDIGK

-19 REFFHNEDREENLNQ
+19 REFFHNEDREENLKQ
-34 HQDKQNIDNT
+34 HQDKQNIDHT

-79 NENKAEESKS
+79 NENKTEESKS
-89 NQGSKSAYNKDHYL
+89 NQDSKSAYSRDHYL
-103 TDDVS
+103 TDDVF

-127 EQNTEATLSTN
+127 EQNSDATLSTK
-138 STDKVESTDMRKL
+138 STDKIESTDMRKL

-194 KIKKDSSDGNKSSN
+194 EIKKDSSDENKSSN

-213 ISDKSNS
+213 ISDKSNT
-220 VPILSESDDEVNNQK
+220 VPKLSESDDEVNNQK

-279 PSISDDKDYVM
+279 RSISDDKDNVM
-290 REDHIVDD
+290 RENHIVDD

-306 PSLSKIDDDRKLD
+306 PSLSKTDDDRKLD

-348 RSTEKRNMAINDH
+348 RSTEKRNISINDH
-361 DKLNGQKP
+361 DKLNGQKT

-381 ATSKLNKGRAT
+381 ATSN
-392 NNNQKKATSKL
+392 L

-410 NNYSAILK
+410 NNYSDILK

-447 VNKNDRMNDNNDAD
+447 VNKNDRMNDNNDTD

-466 TTMKNANNAVKSVVT
+466 TTMKNANNTVKSVVT

-674 KIVKELETK
+674 KIVKGLETK

-707 AVKLLGKVKNG
+707 AVKLPGKVKNG

>member
-1 MDIGK
+1 MEWTLVDIGK

-89 NQGSKSAYNKDHYL
+89 NQDSKSAYNRDHYL

-108 KKQNSLDS
+108 KKQNS
-116 VDQDTEKSKYY
+116 
-127 EQNTEATLSTN
+127 EATLSTK
-138 STDKVESTDMRKL
+138 STDKVESTEMRKL

-173 KETRIDFESSRTDS
+173 KETRIDSESSRTDS

-213 ISDKSNS
+213 ISDKSNT
-220 VPILSESDDEVNNQK
+220 VPKLSESDDEVNNQK

-279 PSISDDKDYVM
+279 PSISDDKDNVM
-290 REDHIVDD
+290 RENHIVDD

-306 PSLSKIDDDRKLD
+306 LSLSKIDDDRKLD

-342 QSSASH
+342 QSTASH
-348 RSTEKRNMAINDH
+348 RSTEKRNISINDH
-361 DKLNGQKP
+361 DKLNGQKT

-392 NNNQKKATSKL
+392 NNN
-403 NKGRATN
+403 
-410 NNYSAILK
+410 YSDILK

-466 TTMKNANNAVKSVVT
+466 TTMKNANNTVKSVVT

-674 KIVKELETK
+674 KIVKDLETK

-707 AVKLLGKVKNG
+707 AVKLPGKVKNG

>member
-1 MDIGK
+1 MEWTLVDIGK

-19 REFFHNEDREENLNQ
+19 REFFHNEDREENLKQ
-34 HQDKQNIDNT
+34 HQDKQNIDHT

-79 NENKAEESKS
+79 NENKTEESKS
-89 NQGSKSAYNKDHYL
+89 NQDSKSAYSRDHYL
-103 TDDVS
+103 TDDVF

-127 EQNTEATLSTN
+127 EQNSDATLSTK
-138 STDKVESTDMRKL
+138 STDKIESTDMRKL

-194 KIKKDSSDGNKSSN
+194 EIKKDSSDENKSSN

-213 ISDKSNS
+213 ISDKSNT
-220 VPILSESDDEVNNQK
+220 VPKLSESDDEVNNQK

-279 PSISDDKDYVM
+279 PSISDDKDNVM
-290 REDHIVDD
+290 RENHIVDD

-306 PSLSKIDDDRKLD
+306 PSLSKTDDDRKLD

-348 RSTEKRNMAINDH
+348 RSTEKRNISINDH
-361 DKLNGQKP
+361 DKLNGQKT

-381 ATSKLNKGRAT
+381 AISN
-392 NNNQKKATSKL
+392 L

-410 NNYSAILK
+410 NNYSDILK

-447 VNKNDRMNDNNDAD
+447 VNKNDRMNDNNDTD

-466 TTMKNANNAVKSVVT
+466 TTMKNANNTVKSVVT

-674 KIVKELETK
+674 KIVKGLETK

-707 AVKLLGKVKNG
+707 AVKLPGKVKNG

>member
-14 YRRKR
+14 YRRKH
-19 REFFHNEDREENLNQ
+19 REFFHNEDREENLKQ
-34 HQDKQNIDNT
+34 HQDKQNIDHT

-79 NENKAEESKS
+79 NENKTEESKS
-89 NQGSKSAYNKDHYL
+89 NQDSKSAYSRDHYL
-103 TDDVS
+103 TDDVF

-127 EQNTEATLSTN
+127 EQNSDATLSTK
-138 STDKVESTDMRKL
+138 STDKIESTDMRKL

-194 KIKKDSSDGNKSSN
+194 EIKKDSSDENKSSN

-213 ISDKSNS
+213 ISDKSNT
-220 VPILSESDDEVNNQK
+220 VPKLSESDDEVNNQK

-279 PSISDDKDYVM
+279 PSISDDKDNVM
-290 REDHIVDD
+290 RENHIVDD

-306 PSLSKIDDDRKLD
+306 PSLSKTDDDRKLD

-348 RSTEKRNMAINDH
+348 RSTEKRNISINDH
-361 DKLNGQKP
+361 DKLNGQKT

-381 ATSKLNKGRAT
+381 ATSN
-392 NNNQKKATSKL
+392 L

-410 NNYSAILK
+410 NNYSDILK

-447 VNKNDRMNDNNDAD
+447 VNKNDRMNDNNDTD

-466 TTMKNANNAVKSVVT
+466 TTMKNANNTVKSVVT

-674 KIVKELETK
+674 KIVKGLETK

-707 AVKLLGKVKNG
+707 AVKLPGKVKNG

>member
-1 MDIGK
+1 M
-6 KHVIPKSQ
+6 
-14 YRRKR
+14 
-19 REFFHNEDREENLNQ
+19 
-34 HQDKQNIDNT
+34 
-44 TSKKADKQIHKD
+44 
-56 SIDKHERFKNSLS
+56 
-69 SHLEQRNRDV
+69 
-79 NENKAEESKS
+79 
-89 NQGSKSAYNKDHYL
+89 YL
-103 TDDVS
+103 

-127 EQNTEATLSTN
+127 EQNSDATLSTK
-138 STDKVESTDMRKL
+138 STDKIESTDMRKL

-194 KIKKDSSDGNKSSN
+194 EIKKDSSDENKSSN

-213 ISDKSNS
+213 ISDKSNT
-220 VPILSESDDEVNNQK
+220 VPKLSESDDEVNNQK

-279 PSISDDKDYVM
+279 PSISDDKDNVM
-290 REDHIVDD
+290 RENHIVDD

-306 PSLSKIDDDRKLD
+306 PSLSKTDDDRKLD

-348 RSTEKRNMAINDH
+348 RSTEKRNISINDH
-361 DKLNGQKP
+361 DKLNGQKT

-381 ATSKLNKGRAT
+381 ATSN
-392 NNNQKKATSKL
+392 L

-410 NNYSAILK
+410 NNYSDILK

-447 VNKNDRMNDNNDAD
+447 VNKNDRMNDNNDTD
-461 AQKYT
+461 ATKYT
-466 TTMKNANNAVKSVVT
+466 TTMKNANNTVKSVVT

-674 KIVKELETK
+674 KIVKGLETK

-707 AVKLLGKVKNG
+707 AVKLPGKVKNG